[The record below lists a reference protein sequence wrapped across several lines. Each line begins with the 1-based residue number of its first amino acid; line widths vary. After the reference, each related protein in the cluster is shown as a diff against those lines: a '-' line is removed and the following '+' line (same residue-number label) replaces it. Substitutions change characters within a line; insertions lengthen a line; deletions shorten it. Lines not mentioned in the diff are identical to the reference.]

1 MKFLQL
7 FLVVFGIIF
16 SPITSYAQE
25 MYTTTTL
32 NVRAAPNTDSEI
44 ITTLSYNTKVE
55 TVGYVDDW
63 KCIRL
68 GDKLHFVKEEYL
80 STDPQPE
87 LKKIYIFFHISLM
100 QKWDVNHGKIK
111 SILAQ

>member
-44 ITTLSYNTKVE
+44 ITTLNYNTKVE

-63 KCIRL
+63 KRNPNRICTPDGYML
-68 GDKLHFVKEEYL
+68 
-80 STDPQPE
+80 
-87 LKKIYIFFHISLM
+87 
-100 QKWDVNHGKIK
+100 
-111 SILAQ
+111 